1 VFAALATSFR
11 RLGPIVLEIAATHS
25 AAFSA
30 SFGGP
35 LAVFGKVAGPA
46 TVLRPVVHIQSSLVG
61 SDPHRPGHRQ
71 ANVNV
76 ESWFQLE
83 RYNRGEK
90 FQVLTFGN
98 AAPLPQ
104 CVSNQTSRYRLLSF
118 RGHHDWTRW
127 ERWGDAEQSSE
138 VEVR

>member
-11 RLGPIVLEIAATHS
+11 RLGPIIFEIAATHS

-61 SDPHRPGHRQ
+61 FKPASTGPSASQRQ
-71 ANVNV
+71 
-76 ESWFQLE
+76 
-83 RYNRGEK
+83 R
-90 FQVLTFGN
+90 
-98 AAPLPQ
+98 
-104 CVSNQTSRYRLLSF
+104 
-118 RGHHDWTRW
+118 
-127 ERWGDAEQSSE
+127 
-138 VEVR
+138 